1 MKIKTKSERTYQ
13 TVLAIFMVLIMII
26 TVYPVYYSVINSL
39 NTASDI
45 EQNGYALLWIRDF
58 TMESWKTVLNDWEI
72 IRALAITVSRTLLV
86 TVFQTLITAMFAY
99 GYSRNNLSGK
109 KFYTIIGFIS
119 MYLNGGIIAFF
130 ILFNVLGLYDNYMV
144 YIIPCLFGGFYNVI
158 IFTTNFKA
166 IPESL
171 LESARIDGANE
182 YRIFFQIV
190 LPLSKPVL
198 SALGIFTAVG
208 TWNDYTATLYYT
220 RTPSL
225 QTLSYYT
232 LSITKSAEAASQLSK
247 SMTQAASSVISSMSQ
262 SASNYKTIELACMVL
277 SAIPLI
283 IAYPFAQ
290 RYFKTGV
297 MIGSVKG

>member
-13 TVLAIFMVLIMII
+13 MVLAIFMVLIMII

-45 EQNGYALLWIRDF
+45 EKNGYALLWIRDF

-130 ILFNVLGLYDNYMV
+130 ILFNVLGLYDNYLV

-220 RTPSL
+220 RTSSL

>member
-130 ILFNVLGLYDNYMV
+130 ILFNVLGLYDNYLV